1 MNNSDNKSAVSETLV
16 LMLKL
21 GIICI
26 IVSGLLAVVNKITS
40 PIISAND
47 KKNFEQSMSEVLKCE
62 SFEQISADY
71 TPSESGVEL
80 DSIYVGRNG
89 ESTVGFVAS
98 TVCHEGYGGDVTVMV
113 GIDKKDGEKPKV
125 QSVKIMSMSET
136 AGLGARANEPD
147 FTNQYTGLSE
157 GIGVEKNNGGN
168 AANNTISA
176 ISGATVTSKAVTKAV
191 NCALGAAE
199 NLEDGGADK

>member
-1 MNNSDNKSAVSETLV
+1 MNNSGEKSAAKETFV

-26 IVSGLLAVVNKITS
+26 IVSGLLAIVNEITS
-40 PIISAND
+40 PIISANE
-47 KKNFEQSMSEVLKCE
+47 KKNFDQSMSEVLKCE
-62 SFEQISADY
+62 RFEEATNGY

-80 DSIYVGRNG
+80 SSIYVGKNG
-89 ESTVGFVAS
+89 EKTAGYVA
-98 TVCHEGYGGDVTVMV
+98 TAVCHEGYGGDITVMV
-113 GIDKKDGEKPKV
+113 GIDKTDGGKPKV
-125 QSVKIMSMSET
+125 KTVKIMSMSET
-136 AGLGARANEPD
+136 AGLGAKASEPD
-147 FTNQYTGLSE
+147 FTNRYTGLSE
-157 GIGVEKNNGGN
+157 GIGVEKNNGGD

-199 NLEDGGADK
+199 SLEGGGTGK

>member
-1 MNNSDNKSAVSETLV
+1 MNNCENKSAVTETLV

-26 IVSGLLAVVNKITS
+26 IVSGLLAVVNRITS

-47 KKNFEQSMSEVLKCE
+47 KKNFDQSMSEVLKCE
-62 SFEQISADY
+62 RFEELKPEYSPAE
-71 TPSESGVEL
+71 TGVEL
-80 DSIYVGRNG
+80 SSIYAAKDGDK
-89 ESTVGFVAS
+89 TVGYVAA

-113 GIDKKDGEKPKV
+113 GIDKKDGEKAKV
-125 QSVKIMSMSET
+125 KSVKIMSMSET
-136 AGLGARANEPD
+136 AGLGAKANEPE
-147 FTNQYTGLSE
+147 FVSRYTGLFE

-168 AANNTISA
+168 AENNTISA

-199 NLEDGGADK
+199 NSANGGAEK

>member
-1 MNNSDNKSAVSETLV
+1 MNNSENKSAAHETLV

-47 KKNFEQSMSEVLKCE
+47 KKNFEQSMSEVLDCE
-62 SFEQISADY
+62 KFEESKIDY

-80 DSIYVGRNG
+80 SSIYIGKDG
-89 ESTVGFVAS
+89 DKTVGYVA
-98 TVCHEGYGGDVTVMV
+98 TAVCHEGYGGDVTVMV
-113 GIDKKDGEKPKV
+113 GINKSDREKSKV
-125 QSVKIMSMSET
+125 KSVKIMSMSET

-147 FTNQYTGLSE
+147 FTNQYSGLSD

-191 NCALGAAE
+191 NCALGAADGLE
-199 NLEDGGADK
+199 NGGADK